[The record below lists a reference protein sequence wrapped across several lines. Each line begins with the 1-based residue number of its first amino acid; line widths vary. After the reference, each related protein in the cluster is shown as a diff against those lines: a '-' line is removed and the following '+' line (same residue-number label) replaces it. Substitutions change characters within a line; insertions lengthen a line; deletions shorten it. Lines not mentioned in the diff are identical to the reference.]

1 MFDFLMSEFPT
12 SQRREIRRHGV
23 YVPCEAVRE
32 RGFRSI
38 GGRILDLSDDG
49 CFVAT
54 STIDL
59 DLGEEVYLSFQAP
72 RTRQWMD
79 ACGTVV
85 RRSRGLRRD
94 DHPMGLG
101 LRLDLDPVE
110 HAILAATL
118 RRLPPPI
125 PTRRQV
131 PDYASFVLAVAG
143 I

>member
-1 MFDFLMSEFPT
+1 MFDFLLP
-12 SQRREIRRHGV
+12 QRREIRRHAV
-23 YVPCEAVRE
+23 HLPCEAVRE
-32 RGFRSI
+32 RGFRAI

-59 DLGEEVYLSFQAP
+59 EIGEEVYLSFRAP

-94 DHPMGLG
+94 DHPKGLG
-101 LRLDLDPVE
+101 LAMELGAVE
-110 HAILAATL
+110 RAILSATL
-118 RRLPPPI
+118 VRLPPPI
-125 PTRRQV
+125 PTRRHV
-131 PDYASFVLAVAG
+131 PDYASFVFAV
-143 I
+143 

>member
-1 MFDFLMSEFPT
+1 MFDFLMP
-12 SQRREIRRHGV
+12 QRREIRRHAV
-23 YVPCEAVRE
+23 YLPCEAVRE
-32 RGFRSI
+32 RGFTQI

-54 STIDL
+54 RTIDL
-59 DLGEEVYLSFQAP
+59 EIGEEVYLSFQAP
-72 RTRQWMD
+72 RTRQWID

-101 LRLDLDPVE
+101 LAMELGAVE
-110 HAILAATL
+110 RAILSATL
-118 RRLPPPI
+118 VRLPPPI

-131 PDYASFVLAVAG
+131 PDYASFVLAVAA